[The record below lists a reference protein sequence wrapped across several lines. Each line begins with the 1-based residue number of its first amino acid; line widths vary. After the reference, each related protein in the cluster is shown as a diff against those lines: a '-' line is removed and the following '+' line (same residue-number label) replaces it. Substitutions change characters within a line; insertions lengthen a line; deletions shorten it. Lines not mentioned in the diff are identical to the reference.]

1 MYGGINPIHEGAKG
15 VVKVIKEDKITI
27 PVVAKAIG
35 NFQEETWKI
44 LEEGGVTV
52 IKSIPT
58 DEAVGELFKRLKK

>member
-1 MYGGINPIHEGAKG
+1 
-15 VVKVIKEDKITI
+15 VVKVIREDRVSI

-52 IKSIPT
+52 IKTIPT
-58 DEAVGELFKRLKK
+58 DQAVDELFKRLKK

>member
-1 MYGGINPIHEGAKG
+1 MRKSLIIIVSLLASLAFGYEQ
-15 VVKVIKEDKITI
+15 VI

-52 IKSIPT
+52 IKTIPT
-58 DEAVGELFKRLKK
+58 DQAVEELFKRLGK

>member
-1 MYGGINPIHEGAKG
+1 MRKSLILIVSLLASLTFGYEQ
-15 VVKVIKEDKITI
+15 VI

-52 IKSIPT
+52 IKTIPT
-58 DEAVGELFKRLKK
+58 DQAVEELFKRLGK